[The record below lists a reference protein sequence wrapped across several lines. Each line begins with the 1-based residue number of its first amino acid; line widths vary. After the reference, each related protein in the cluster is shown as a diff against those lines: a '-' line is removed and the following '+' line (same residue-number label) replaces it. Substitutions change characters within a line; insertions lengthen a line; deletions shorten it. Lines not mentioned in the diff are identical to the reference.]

1 MNAALVGAG
10 IGALGGA
17 GAGVIWWRLGTR
29 RTVLDDRL
37 APYLRPQR
45 TASTLLRAPVVRT
58 PFPTLERL
66 IAPVMADGVRM
77 VARFG
82 SSTADVRRRLERAGR
97 TEPVEQF
104 RAGQVVWGV
113 LGLAGGLAVALS
125 LAAMRGAQPAP
136 LVLLVL
142 AAGLT
147 GVLARDYQLSR
158 EVTARESRLLAELP
172 TVAELLALSVSA
184 GEGAVGALE
193 RVVRTTRGELSGELA
208 ATLADARSGTPLTIA
223 LERLA
228 DRTGLPGLARFAEGV
243 AVAVERGTPLADV
256 LRAQAQDV
264 REQGRRALMESGGR
278 KEVLMMVPVVFLILP
293 VTVVFA
299 AFPSLAVLR
308 SGL

>member
-17 GAGVIWWRLGTR
+17 GAGIIWWRLGAR
-29 RTVLDDRL
+29 RIVLDDRL

-45 TASTLLRAPVVRT
+45 TASTLLRAPAVRT

-66 IAPVMADGVRM
+66 IAPVMADGVRV

-97 TEPVEQF
+97 TESVEQF
-104 RAGQVVWGV
+104 RGEQVVWGV
-113 LGLAGGLAVALS
+113 LGLAGGLAFALS
-125 LAAMRGAQPAP
+125 LAATRGAQAAP

-158 EVTARESRLLAELP
+158 EVTVREARLLAELP

-208 ATLADARSGTPLTIA
+208 VTLADARSGTPLTIA

>member
-17 GAGVIWWRLGTR
+17 GAGIIWWRLGAR

-66 IAPVMADGVRM
+66 IAPVMADGVRV

-97 TEPVEQF
+97 TESVEQF
-104 RAGQVVWGV
+104 RAAQVVWGV
-113 LGLAGGLAVALS
+113 LGLAGGLACALG
-125 LAAMRGAQPAP
+125 LAATRGAQPAP

-208 ATLADARSGTPLTIA
+208 TTLADARSGTPLTIA

-264 REQGRRALMESGGR
+264 REQSRRALMESGGR